1 VSRRRDEGPRPL
13 DETLSSLAKRVRRV
27 NLTEL
32 ESVRV
37 VWGDVA
43 PKVLADKCLPVL
55 LKGGTLVVEVPS
67 GAFAQRVREDSSEII
82 RELHRRGFLQVV
94 DISAVVGAVG
104 NPGKSQN
111 ETPRPVD

>member
-1 VSRRRDEGPRPL
+1 MTRRRDDGPRPL
-13 DETLSSLAKRVRRV
+13 DESLSSLAKRVRHV

-37 VWGDVA
+37 VWGDVVS
-43 PKVLADKCLPVL
+43 KVLADRCLPVL

-67 GAFAQRVREDSSEII
+67 GAFAQRLREDSSEII
-82 RELHRRGFLQVV
+82 HELHRRGFLQVV
-94 DISAVVGAVG
+94 DISAVVAVVG
-104 NPGKSQN
+104 NPGKNQN